1 MPLPPGSL
9 SPCPMMMRILSSGGA
24 FGQREKPVKQTC
36 IRDKNLCWR
45 PWLLEYC
52 GAQHCTVE
60 TRKFLSLVDSSP
72 ALCRDLN
79 TKASWVRHW
88 QSRDTQPGPLGQ
100 IQPRVVHFALNV
112 VVRPLQRKKLTEH
125 QDSAQSLASNPTC
138 CVGWNADM
146 LDTCVSSRQSFDGKT
161 DTMFRPAEWC

>member
-1 MPLPPGSL
+1 MH
-9 SPCPMMMRILSSGGA
+9 
-24 FGQREKPVKQTC
+24 QRQKP
-36 IRDKNLCWR
+36 
-45 PWLLEYC
+45 LLETLAL
-52 GAQHCTVE
+52 GVLRSTALHGRNPE
-60 TRKFLSLVDSSP
+60 IPLSLVDSSP

>member
-1 MPLPPGSL
+1 MH
-9 SPCPMMMRILSSGGA
+9 
-24 FGQREKPVKQTC
+24 QRQKP
-36 IRDKNLCWR
+36 
-45 PWLLEYC
+45 LLETLAL
-52 GAQHCTVE
+52 GVLRSTALHGRNPE
-60 TRKFLSLVDSSP
+60 IPLSLVDSSP

-125 QDSAQSLASNPTC
+125 QVGSVSCIEPDLLCRLERGHVGYMRVMSSKLRWEDRHNVPPSGVVLRRLSSYFTLLLLYRAQE
-138 CVGWNADM
+138 
-146 LDTCVSSRQSFDGKT
+146 R
-161 DTMFRPAEWC
+161 